1 MEDQSCLQVVKF
13 GPGLHFFNLYNPGLW
28 HLLAIEID
36 YIYQTSNYINMKPL
50 HILLLML
57 SPFLSLSQEK
67 LVTVIQKGHSES
79 VKKAIFSPNG
89 AYVATASRDKSIKL
103 WDAENGLEIRSLLGH
118 QGTVTAVD
126 FSPGGQLIASG
137 AGDNTV
143 SVWDIESGKKK
154 WRSPSY
160 ENFLTSVKF
169 SPNGH
174 WLAYGG
180 NDWQMTIVDAQS
192 YDTLKT
198 IKVNAVRGLGLGV
211 DIQFSADS
219 KWMAVGQDDHILK
232 LYDTENWEE
241 VYTFKKDRGSY
252 GGCLALSSFHPAKP
266 LIAKVSRRGP
276 FEIRSLENGE
286 IISAINRAF
295 DEVTGFGFDSSG
307 QNILLSTADSVYIF
321 DWQSGEEKSAFSPDV
336 KEINHAV
343 WSPDDSSVLIA
354 GNDNK
359 ATLWSPNGKKLGEF
373 AGILHQRDNG
383 GLTYDPDNYWESY
396 IARYIKYKNRVALS
410 ADGRKLIKGKI
421 GSKARMWDIASGNTI
436 MEYIGHQSAVI
447 AHAMLQEEDLL
458 VTGDGN
464 GEVIVW
470 QLSTGEQIS
479 VLKGHRDPVFDLEIS
494 HDQTK
499 IAGSS
504 WDGTVYVWDLSSG
517 QVISNIYF
525 ENVSA
530 YNIAFSPND
539 LYLALGKL
547 DKTLEIWE
555 YTTKR
560 KVKELIGHTGFVTQI
575 RWDAHN
581 ELISTGS
588 DGMVI
593 RWDVGTELIR
603 EKWRFEDSQYDML
616 YLGKDKMITAGAD
629 RVIRLIDRTSGQVLR
644 ELHGHQAAIT
654 SLSVNE
660 EEGLLVS
667 ADVDEVIKVWK
678 MDTWE
683 EFFEHVQVGE
693 SDWMVRTTDGH
704 FYATDRAIKN
714 VHFVKGLQA
723 YQLDQFFDEFY
734 TPGLLP
740 KLWEGEKKK
749 EGTIQGLLDKSP
761 PPEVMFGSLADQS
774 DEQATIYLRVVDTG
788 GGIKDVQIFQNGKRL
803 DPTAIDL
810 QERKKEGTT
819 STYSFTAPLVSGHN
833 VFTAIATSKG
843 NLASKRATTELF
855 SDASTPGSTCH
866 VLAIGIN
873 AYKNPNLNLNYARDD
888 AESFVQSIKD
898 VGSSL
903 YADVKVRRQYDRDAT
918 KADIL
923 IALDQIAKEV
933 ELNDVFILY
942 YAGHGSVIDDNFYFI
957 PTEATRLYEGN
968 ALEKQ
973 AINALDLQEK
983 LKKIRA
989 LKQVIIM
996 DACQS
1001 GQSVEL
1007 LAERGALEE
1016 KAISQLSRSA
1026 GIHVMAA
1033 AGSEQFATEF
1043 VKIGHGL
1050 FTYLLLEAL
1059 SGKADGAP
1067 KDGKITIFEIKSFLD
1082 DQVPEYSLK
1091 YKGKPQYPY
1100 SFSRG
1105 RDFPIGIKELKEKN

>member
-1 MEDQSCLQVVKF
+1 
-13 GPGLHFFNLYNPGLW
+13 
-28 HLLAIEID
+28 
-36 YIYQTSNYINMKPL
+36 MKPL
-50 HILLLML
+50 ITLLLVL
-57 SPFLSLSQEK
+57 SAVYSLSQEK
-67 LVTVIQKGHSES
+67 LATVIQKGHSES
-79 VKKAIFSPNG
+79 VKKAIFSPDG
-89 AYVATASRDKSIKL
+89 AYIATASRDKSIKL
-103 WDAENGLEIRSLLGH
+103 WDAETGLEIRSLLGH
-118 QGTVTAVD
+118 QGTVTAID
-126 FSPGGQLIASG
+126 FSPDGTMMASG
-137 AGDNTV
+137 AGDNTIR
-143 SVWDIESGKKK
+143 VWDISNGEKI
-154 WRSPSY
+154 WRSPTY

-169 SPNGH
+169 SPNGK

-180 NDWQMTIVDAQS
+180 NDWHMTIVDTQS
-192 YDTLKT
+192 YDTLQT
-198 IKVNAVRGLGLGV
+198 IKVNSVRGLGLGV
-211 DIQFSADS
+211 DIQFSPDS
-219 KWMAVGQDDHILK
+219 RLMAVGQDDHTLK
-232 LYDTENWEE
+232 IYETGSWEE
-241 VYTFKKDRGSY
+241 IFTFKKELGSC
-252 GGCLALSSFHPAKP
+252 GGCLAWSSFHPDKPIVAK
-266 LIAKVSRRGP
+266 ISRRGP
-276 FEIRSLENGE
+276 FEIRNLQNGE
-286 IISAINRAF
+286 LITTIDREF
-295 DEVTGFGFDSSG
+295 DEVTALGFDSSG
-307 QNILLSTADSVYIF
+307 QHILLSTADAIHIF
-321 DWQSGEEKSAFSPDV
+321 DWQSGEEKSTFSPEV

-343 WSPDDSSVLIA
+343 WRPDDGAILIA

-359 ATLWSPNGKKLGEF
+359 ATIWSLQGEKQGEF

-410 ADGRKLIKGKI
+410 ADGRKLLKGKV
-421 GSKARMWDIASGNTI
+421 GNKVRMWDIPTGATV
-436 MEYIGHQSAVI
+436 MEYIGHESAAI
-447 AHAMLQEEDLL
+447 AQVLLEEQDLL

-464 GEVIVW
+464 GEVIMW
-470 QLSTGEQIS
+470 QLSTGKQIRK
-479 VLKGHRDPVFDLEIS
+479 LRGHRDPVFDLEIS
-494 HDQTK
+494 HDRTK
-499 IAGSS
+499 IAGTS
-504 WDGTVYVWDLSSG
+504 WDGTVYVWNLSSG
-517 QVISNIYF
+517 EVISNIYF

-539 LYLALGKL
+539 VYLALGKL

-575 RWDAHN
+575 RWDAEK

-593 RWDVGTELIR
+593 RWDVGTELI
-603 EKWRFEDSQYDML
+603 KSKQTFEDSQYDVL
-616 YLGKDKMITAGAD
+616 YYGEDQLLTAGAD
-629 RVIRLIDRTSGQVLR
+629 RVIRLIDKATGKVHR

-654 SLSVNE
+654 SLSLDQTK
-660 EEGLLVS
+660 GLLVS
-667 ADVDEVIKVWK
+667 ADIDDVIKVWK
-678 MDTWE
+678 TDDWT
-683 EFFEHVQVGE
+683 EFFEHIQVGE

-714 VHFVKGLQA
+714 VHFVRGLQA

-734 TPGLLP
+734 NPGLLP

-749 EGTIQGLLDKSP
+749 EGTIQGLLEKSP
-761 PPEVMFGSLADQS
+761 PPELRFGSLADQD
-774 DEQATIYLRVVDTG
+774 DEEATLYLRAVDTG

-803 DPTAIDL
+803 DPSAIGL

-843 NLASKRATTELF
+843 NIASKRASTELF
-855 SDASTPGSTCH
+855 SNAVTPGSTCH

-873 AYKNPNLNLNYARDD
+873 QYQNPNLNLNYAKDD
-888 AESFVQSIKD
+888 AESFVQSIEE
-898 VGSSL
+898 VGSEL
-903 YADVKVRRQYDRDAT
+903 YADVKINRLYDRDAT
-918 KADIL
+918 KEDIL
-923 IALDQIAKEV
+923 ATLDRIAGEV
-933 ELNDVFILY
+933 QLNDVFILY
-942 YAGHGSVIDDNFYFI
+942 YAGHGSVVDENFYFI
-957 PTEATRLYEGN
+957 PTEATRLYEGS

-983 LKKIRA
+983 LKKISA

-1105 RDFPIGIKELKEKN
+1105 RDFPIGIKNE